1 MGIILVV
8 NRSEGAM
15 PIYCGSRNHYMLER
29 AQLKGRRFKGYL
41 KHAGEGSRGKV
52 LLEGKQN
59 LNHYSNG

>member
-1 MGIILVV
+1 
-8 NRSEGAM
+8 M
-15 PIYCGSRNHYMLER
+15 PIYCGSQNHYMLGR
-29 AQLKGRRFKGYL
+29 AQLEGRRFKGYL